1 MVTFALSGRAAG
13 QWWTNCIG
21 LSSPIAVDPG
31 FAGLFGLSKRY
42 PLGAEARA
50 VEVDGANDLHGTA
63 RGQGVQVAPV
73 P

>member
-1 MVTFALSGRAAG
+1 MVDKLHSAAIANRGRSG
-13 QWWTNCIG
+13 
-21 LSSPIAVDPG
+21 L
-31 FAGLFGLSKRY
+31 AGLFGLSKRY

-50 VEVDGANDLHGTA
+50 IEVDGANDLHGTA